1 MTLNLQG
8 MHSMN
13 KKLTQYKLT
22 QYIALALLTA
32 PLAIYSPQ
40 PAAAEPF
47 QLGVE
52 QRGQGQTFAPAS
64 SGGYYT
70 PQAIQPVMQPM
81 QQRPPIQG
89 NANSGRMQGG
99 AQQNRPPQ
107 QRPPMQ
113 MGVQSVALPPAFMG
127 SWLVIGQRSGV
138 EAKSPEFQQQAEAGF
153 QTNTRNIWNISG
165 NPQQGYAMSNDMGVQ
180 TSLKIMKV
188 AGQQAVIFYQHPMGK
203 VMAQEQIIME
213 LQNGGARFTGFE
225 KIAINKQGEGV
236 RATVKYSL
244 SGQRQ

>member
-1 MTLNLQG
+1 
-8 MHSMN
+8 MN
-13 KKLTQYKLT
+13 KKLTHKPLT
-22 QYIALALLTA
+22 QFIALALLSA

-40 PAAAEPF
+40 PASAEPF

-52 QRGQGQTFAPAS
+52 QRGQGQNYAPVS
-64 SGGYYT
+64 SGAYYT
-70 PQAIQPVMQPM
+70 PQAIQPIAQPV
-81 QQRPPIQG
+81 QQRPPMQG
-89 NANSGRMQGG
+89 NASSGRMQGG
-99 AQQNRPPQ
+99 AQQNRPPA

-127 SWLVIGQRSGV
+127 SWLVIGQRSAV
-138 EAKSPEFQQQAEAGF
+138 EAKTPEFQQQAAGAF

-203 VMAQEQIIME
+203 SGTVMAQEQIIME
-213 LQNGGARFTGFE
+213 LQNGGANFSGFE
-225 KIAINKQGEGV
+225 KISINKQGEGV

>member
-1 MTLNLQG
+1 MTVIRKGRIQ
-8 MHSMN
+8 MN
-13 KKLTQYKLT
+13 QKLTR
-22 QYIALALLTA
+22 YIALALLTA
-32 PLAIYSPQ
+32 PLALFPQ
-40 PAAAEPF
+40 AASAEPF

-52 QRGQGQTFAPAS
+52 QRGQGQSYAPVP
-64 SGGYYT
+64 SGSYPA
-70 PQAIQPVMQPM
+70 PQAIQPITQPM
-81 QQRPPIQG
+81 QQRPPMQG
-89 NANSGRMQGG
+89 NANSGRMQAG
-99 AQQNRPPQ
+99 AQQNQPQ
-107 QRPPMQ
+107 QRPMLQ
-113 MGVQSVALPPAFMG
+113 AGTQNVALPPAFMG
-127 SWLVIGQRSGV
+127 SWLVIGQRSAV
-138 EAKSPEFQQQAEAGF
+138 EAKSPEFQQQAAGAF

-203 VMAQEQIIME
+203 SGTVMAQEQIIME

-225 KIAINKQGEGV
+225 KIAINKQGEGI